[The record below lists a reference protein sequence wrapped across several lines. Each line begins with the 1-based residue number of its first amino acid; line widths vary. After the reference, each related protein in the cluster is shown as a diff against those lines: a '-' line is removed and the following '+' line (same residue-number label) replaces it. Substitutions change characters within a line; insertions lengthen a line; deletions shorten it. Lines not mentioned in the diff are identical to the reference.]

1 MDSFESSTLKK
12 YRRLSQFLIVSAL
25 FNIAFGASAL
35 YQYFKPV
42 KPLEW
47 TNSKSAISE
56 DSVAVLKNF
65 LNLSYPELI
74 SKLGVKSEI
83 EPGLHKR
90 DIALAIL
97 HQSYQVDIARALNRP
112 LLSFQHLSFTDG
124 AKEKTLPVPRGLIDS
139 DFELIAQF
147 IKQEAWPL
155 TSLGLFQKLKFG
167 LKEGALT
174 QTFYRSEPFSKLF
187 DILKP
192 QIDLI
197 KEENLLSI
205 LLKGDCQDLEKFKDQ
220 IEKGSFSLDSF
231 LLYYSDLG
239 SVQAAIY
246 LTKSPQFSLKNLND
260 KQALAFIDLLE
271 SVPDKQKFLA
281 QNLMQSFRS
290 DNFKEQIRAKGFELE
305 EPKVIQELVVEK
317 KVKQDPIPATLAKAL
332 SLPTKSKSAKTYV
345 VQEGD
350 SLWKISRKF
359 KVDLETLKIVNN
371 LDSENLKPGKVL
383 TIP

>member
-47 TNSKSAISE
+47 TSSKSAISE
-56 DSVAVLKNF
+56 DSAAVLKNF

-112 LLSFQHLSFTDG
+112 LLSFQQLSFTDG
-124 AKEKTLPVPRGLIDS
+124 AKEKTLPVPRGLLDS
-139 DFELIAQF
+139 DFELISQF

-220 IEKGSFSLDSF
+220 IDKGSFSLDSF

-246 LTKSPQFSLKNLND
+246 LSKAPHFSLKNLND

-271 SVPDKQKFLA
+271 SVPDKQKILA

-290 DNFKEQIRAKGFELE
+290 DNFKEQIKAKGFEIE
-305 EPKVIQELVVEK
+305 EPKIIQELVVEK
-317 KVKQDPIPATLAKAL
+317 KVKQEPVSSTLAKAL
-332 SLPTKSKSAKTYV
+332 TPPIKSKSAKTYV

-359 KVDLETLKIVNN
+359 KVDLETLKIVNH